1 MKQPLRTSQEGVT
14 LIELLAALVIT
25 SIILAG
31 IVSYLLSGMNS
42 FKKVNEEISLHD
54 EANYVMS
61 QFERYI
67 VVATDAREIIQSDD
81 SSLIEIDVKDF
92 DNPDVVEKVTLGFKN
107 NQAVI
112 NDEAIH
118 SSRFK
123 LTEDSE
129 VYVEE
134 AVEGKRERN
143 VRIKMILVDIQSKQE
158 VELDN
163 IVSFRKIES
172 K

>member
-25 SIILAG
+25 SIILTG

-67 VVATDAREIIQSDD
+67 LVATDAREIIQSDD

-92 DNPDVVEKVTLGFKN
+92 DNPDIVEKVNLGFKN

-118 SSRFK
+118 SSRFE
-123 LTEDSE
+123 LTEDS
-129 VYVEE
+129 VICR
-134 AVEGKRERN
+134 GSSRRET
-143 VRIKMILVDIQSKQE
+143 
-158 VELDN
+158 
-163 IVSFRKIES
+163 RK
-172 K
+172 KCKD